1 MTPLNNEQKQ
11 LLFDYCLGLTSEE
24 ETAEVETLISSNE
37 EAAEIRSRLQATL
50 APLDSA
56 EFEPCPDG
64 LVERTVWRVS
74 NLADSGQ
81 HRLERLLV
89 SEQTQKVT
97 TKVAFWRNLSEMAA
111 VAAAIMLIAGVLIPT
126 LSFARQKYRQQQC
139 RMQLGAGIFQ
149 GLSNYISDHDGRL
162 PAVATTTGA
171 PWWKVGYQGSENH
184 SNTRPLWLV
193 VKLNYVNPAD
203 FVCPGVPR
211 GQTVK
216 LDNWQVQKLCDFPG
230 RDYVSYSFQI
240 RCRKGEG
247 CRLLCRN
254 VLMAD
259 RSPLFE
265 KVPDDYSKSLRL
277 QLVKELLTLNSI
289 NHRRRGQNVLFG
301 DGRVEFLKTRH
312 TGISKDDIFTLQDTD
327 VYQGCEVP
335 SRNTDFFL
343 AP

>member
-1 MTPLNNEQKQ
+1 MSSINNEQKQ
-11 LLFDYCLGLTSEE
+11 LLFDYCVGLTSQEQTDE
-24 ETAEVETLISSNE
+24 AEALISSSQ
-37 EAAEIRSRLQATL
+37 EAAEIHSRLQATL
-50 APLDSA
+50 APLESV

-64 LVERTVWRVS
+64 LVERTVRQVS

-81 HRLERLLV
+81 HRLEQLLV

-97 TKVAFWRNLSEMAA
+97 TKVVFWRNLSEMAA
-111 VAAAIMLIAGVLIPT
+111 VAAAIILVTAVLVPT
-126 LSFARQKYRQQQC
+126 LSFARQKYRQQRC
-139 RMQLGAGIFQ
+139 RIQLGSIFQ
-149 GLSNYISDHDGRL
+149 GLSNYISDHDGQP
-162 PAVATTTGA
+162 PAVASAAGA
-171 PWWKVGYQGSENH
+171 PWWKVGYQGRENH
-184 SNTRPLWLV
+184 SNTRHIYLLV
-193 VKLNYVNPAD
+193 KGGYVNLAN
-203 FVCPGVPR
+203 FVCPGCKN
-211 GQTVK
+211 GKTV
-216 LDNWQVQKLCDFPG
+216 QPPPSQIRTYRDFPD
-230 RDYVSYSFQI
+230 RRFVAYSFQI

-265 KVPDDYSKSLRL
+265 KLPDYSKSLRL
-277 QLVKELLTLNSI
+277 RLVRELLTLNSI

-327 VYQGCEVP
+327 IYQGCEVP
-335 SRNTDFFL
+335 SYETDFFL